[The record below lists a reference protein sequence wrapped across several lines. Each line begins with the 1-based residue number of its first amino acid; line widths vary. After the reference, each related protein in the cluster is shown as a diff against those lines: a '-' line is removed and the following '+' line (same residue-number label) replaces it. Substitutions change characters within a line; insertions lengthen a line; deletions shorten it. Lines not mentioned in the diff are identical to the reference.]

1 MSIVAP
7 NDCELIEKFLTG
19 EGCDAEAAFGALV
32 KRHGPMVRQA
42 CLHVLKRPHDA
53 DDAVQETFLA
63 LARKAGTIR
72 HRPAL
77 GRWLHQVAYRTALRM
92 RTRHVREHSL
102 ESISNSAVS
111 AEEAGAEAARKELV
125 PILLSEIDRMP
136 AMYRSLL
143 VQCHLEGKTNEE
155 AARLLGHPVGT
166 VKGRLWRARALLR
179 QQLKGTG
186 LSLDHVERPSRH
198 TSVNHNRLR
207 YRDI

>member
-1 MSIVAP
+1 MSTLSSS
-7 NDCELIEKFLTG
+7 DCELIEKFLTA

-42 CLHVLKRPHDA
+42 CLHVLKRCHDA
-53 DDAVQETFLA
+53 EDAVQETFLA

-77 GRWLHQVAYRTALRM
+77 GSWLYQVAYRTALRM

-102 ESISNSAVS
+102 ESISEATVS
-111 AEEAGAEAARKELV
+111 AEEAGDEAAQKELV
-125 PILLSEIDRMP
+125 PILFAELNRMP

-143 VQCHLEGKTNEE
+143 VQCHLEAKTNEE
-155 AARLLGHPVGT
+155 AARLLGHTVGT

-179 QQLKGTG
+179 QRLKGTG
-186 LSLDHVERPSRH
+186 LSLDQVERPSRH
-198 TSVNHNRLR
+198 TSVNHNILI
-207 YRDI
+207 YNDI